1 MCRQTG
7 ETWLQDIG
15 NLWSNTTLRVTF
27 STTQTQSWTIFW
39 TNIFFDFSS
48 EFPSINNL
56 LKRLNN
62 CDLVKEI
69 KIHDSISFPDQWLQ
83 KLVCSLWKMKY
94 VYVKY
99 NLVRI
104 GPSIGTNWHC
114 TWLILATVIKLIDD
128 TVSENICTYEESPR
142 GAASGLRSCQIF
154 YFFGD
159 FRHLSWAWACANGL
173 RF

>member
-1 MCRQTG
+1 MKQHNSSCYPFY
-7 ETWLQDIG
+7 
-15 NLWSNTTLRVTF
+15 NSNSIMDNFLYKY
-27 STTQTQSWTIFW
+27 IFW
-39 TNIFFDFSS
+39 FSS

-99 NLVRI
+99 ILVRI
-104 GPSIGTNWHC
+104 GPSIHHCSSESRIGTVQ
-114 TWLILATVIKLIDD
+114 WLILATVIKLIDD
-128 TVSENICTYEESPR
+128 TVSDNICTYEESPR
-142 GAASGLRSCQIF
+142 VAPSSLRSCHIF

-159 FRHLSWAWACANGL
+159 FRHLS
-173 RF
+173 